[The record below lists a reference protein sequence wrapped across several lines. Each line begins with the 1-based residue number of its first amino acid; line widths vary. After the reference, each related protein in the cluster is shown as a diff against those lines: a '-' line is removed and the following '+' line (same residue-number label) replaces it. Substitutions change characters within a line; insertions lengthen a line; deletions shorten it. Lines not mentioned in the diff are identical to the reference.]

1 MPTITDKITVEW
13 RDAANLMLGVWLAS
27 SPWLLGYAAQQTPT
41 ANAVFGGI
49 VIALA
54 AAAAVYAFQAWEEWV
69 NVALAAWLIA
79 SPWLL
84 AYSTQ
89 QAVTWNQVAVGV
101 LVGLLALW
109 SANVEHG
116 SHARK

>member
-1 MPTITDKITVEW
+1 MSAITDKITVEW
-13 RDAANLMLGVWLAS
+13 RDAANLVLGVWLAA
-27 SPWLLGYAAQQTPT
+27 SPWILGYAAQQTPT
-41 ANAVFGGI
+41 TNAALVGI

-69 NVALAAWLIA
+69 NVALAAWLVV

-84 AYSTQ
+84 AYSTHQ
-89 QAVTWNQVAVGV
+89 TATWNQVAVGV

-116 SHARK
+116 SPARK